1 MKSVKIL
8 YLFLIIFASASV
20 ITAQQGHRI
29 EVQLKGFENKDAILG
44 YYSNKK
50 MYVTD
55 TVQFNDKGVAVFAGD
70 EPYPG
75 GLYLVYLPNGKYFDL
90 LLDSDQTFSIK
101 TDTTDLIGKME
112 IKGATDPLLFN
123 QYQRFISDRQK
134 KASTLQTQIKE
145 TSDETQKA
153 ELQKQLK
160 TIDQEVK
167 DYWRESSTS
176 HPESFYAVFLKSM
189 QEPEIPTFDDVP
201 QTAVN
206 RDSIIQM
213 RRYLFIRD
221 HFFDNINFTDQRLLR
236 TPFYPQK
243 LDTYFD
249 RFLIQSPDTVTE
261 AAINIIEKCRPNK
274 EMFRFTTQY
283 LFNKINDNKIMGMDA
298 AVVALAHKYYLSGDA
313 EWATDEFLEKL
324 EKYVRDVSPT
334 LIGKTA
340 HDLRMESLDG
350 QIYRLHEINAPV
362 TIVAFYEPTCGH
374 CKKEIPKLYKE
385 VFEPYRSKG
394 VQVFAVYSLNDRKEW
409 QDFVDEHE
417 LYNWINVY
425 DPHYETNFR
434 SYYDIRSTPM
444 IYILDKNKKIVGKRL
459 DVEQMPGFLDHLLK
473 QQ

>member
-1 MKSVKIL
+1 
-8 YLFLIIFASASV
+8 
-20 ITAQQGHRI
+20 
-29 EVQLKGFENKDAILG
+29 
-44 YYSNKK
+44 
-50 MYVTD
+50 
-55 TVQFNDKGVAVFAGD
+55 
-70 EPYPG
+70 
-75 GLYLVYLPNGKYFDL
+75 
-90 LLDSDQTFSIK
+90 
-101 TDTTDLIGKME
+101 ME

-261 AAINIIEKCRPNK
+261 AAINIIEKC
-274 EMFRFTTQY
+274 
-283 LFNKINDNKIMGMDA
+283 DA

-409 QDFVDEHE
+409 QDLVDEHE
-417 LYNWINVY
+417 VCVWIKVH